1 MEDMVV
7 YVYCNFSFV
16 CCSFEDFKKVIECG
30 KKV

>member
-7 YVYCNFSFV
+7 FVYCNFSFV
-16 CCSFEDFKKVIECG
+16 YCSFGDLKIVIECG